1 MKCKFTDRLIVT
13 FVLSAVFMLLSCGN
27 QSKTIFLKDYIT
39 SDIKDDVM
47 PAIRNAIKDCNRLKA
62 NKLVLPSGHLQVK
75 PDFAFERYCF
85 VTNNDEGL
93 KRIAFDLSGM
103 ENIEIQG
110 DDTHLDFVGYV
121 VPFLLNYS
129 NNVVIDGVSIDY
141 TTPFHSEAEIINV
154 KDDFVDLK
162 FDKDEFPYEIR
173 NGLLCFA
180 NKPTG
185 HGFYNS
191 MLEFDKQK
199 REPAHDAVDYWA
211 DGAVKAADLGNDCV
225 RMFYDGMKATPGNIL
240 VFGCG
245 HRLIPAFIISDC
257 RNVLIN
263 NTNVFHSGG
272 MAFVAQRSM
281 DIELNKCKV
290 TPAPDK
296 NRVLSATAD
305 ATHFANCGGYVK
317 LTDCLFENQ
326 FDDATNIHGIYC
338 KITDVVYP
346 DKLIVKLKHE
356 AQHGFYFF
364 KKGLNVEI
372 VNNQSLE
379 HIEDAVVEEVRI
391 INKEYQEIVLKE
403 PLSAFV
409 ERGFVVA
416 QTSYYPEVTI
426 KGCTVRSNRARG
438 LLLGSRAKI
447 VIDSNYFHVPG
458 SPVYFEGDGSY
469 WFEQSGVRDVE
480 ITRNTFDNCGFGS
493 PSWGKATIAVGSGIW
508 KDNEN
513 CRYHKNIRVHDNV
526 FRHFNPRIVN
536 IYCVDGF
543 VFYDNILIETDD
555 YQYNQREKR
564 PFITNNCDNIN
575 IK

>member
-1 MKCKFTDRLIVT
+1 MRNKSVDYLVVT
-13 FVLSAVFMLLSCGN
+13 LVLSVILMMQSCERP
-27 QSKTIFLKDYIT
+27 SKTIFLNDYIT
-39 SDIKDDVM
+39 SDMQDDVM
-47 PAIRNAIKDCNRLKA
+47 PAIRNAVEDCNRLKA
-62 NKLVLPSGHLQVK
+62 NKLVLPSGHLKIK

-103 ENIEIQG
+103 EDIEIQG

-129 NNVVIDGVSIDY
+129 NDVVISGVSIDY
-141 TTPFHSEAEIINV
+141 TTPFHSEAEIVNV
-154 KDDFVDLK
+154 QKDFVDLK

-173 NGLLCFA
+173 NGLLSFA

-185 HGFYNS
+185 YAFYNS
-191 MLEFDKQK
+191 LLEFDKQK

-245 HRLIPAFIISDC
+245 HRLVPAFIISDC
-257 RNVLIN
+257 RNVLIK

-290 TPAPDK
+290 TPAPGK

-305 ATHFANCGGYVK
+305 ATHFANCGGFVK

-346 DKLIVKLKHE
+346 DKLIVKLVHE

-364 KKGLNVEI
+364 KKGMKIEI
-372 VNNQSLE
+372 VDNQSLA
-379 HIEDAVVEEVRI
+379 HIEDAVVDDVSI
-391 INKEYQEIVLKE
+391 INKVYQEIVLKE

-409 ERGFVVA
+409 ENGFVVA

-426 KGCTVRSNRARG
+426 KGCTIRSNRARG

-458 SPVYFEGDGSY
+458 SSIFFEGDGSY

-480 ITRNTFDNCGFGS
+480 ITRNVFDNCGFGS
-493 PSWGKATIAVGSGIW
+493 PSWGKATVAVGSGIW
-508 KDNEN
+508 KDKEN

-543 VFYDNILIETDD
+543 DFYDNTLVETAD
-555 YQYNQREKR
+555 YQYNQMKKEA
-564 PFITNNCDNIN
+564 FITTNCDNIN